1 MNISSG
7 NISKSIL
14 TGLLVITGS
23 VATAQN
29 NTIAQD
35 TALNRFYA
43 ALQHSDSSVISILHL
58 GDSHVQ
64 AGFYP
69 LTTANYLQK
78 TFGSAGRGWVF
89 PFNLAGTNGPEDY
102 RWNSTVRWQSA
113 RVVDRYKEDPLGP
126 GAIVITSQSG
136 APAIAY
142 SGKQDGIDN
151 SILEAELYYD
161 AGLDD
166 SSIAAPGAS
175 VSVTG
180 VPFPEAGQT
189 LRKATLRFPDAVQSF
204 QARWDERGNAP
215 FRFYGAMLRNGH
227 NGVLYSA
234 VGINGAMFQ
243 HFNEQNSILK
253 AQMAVMQPQLVIIS
267 LGTNEAYSNLNGSA
281 FRAQMDSTV
290 QLIRRTNPSACIVLT
305 TPAESKRVSKRAYRR
320 KVGKKYKT
328 YYKVAYY
335 PNPYVTVVTQQIMNY
350 CRDNGLA
357 CWNFNALT
365 KSMTGTFT
373 GAWALDHIH
382 FNARGYQLQG
392 KLLYEALNQGY
403 LKYLK
408 EAKITQ

>member
-1 MNISSG
+1 M
-7 NISKSIL
+7 
-14 TGLLVITGS
+14 TGS
-23 VATAQN
+23 VVTAQN
-29 NTIAQD
+29 NTLAQD

-43 ALQHSDSSVISILHL
+43 ALRHSDSSVISILHL

-102 RWNSTVRWQSA
+102 RWNSTVRWQTD
-113 RVVDRYKEDPLGP
+113 RVVDRYKEEPLGP
-126 GAIVITSQSG
+126 GAIVITSQSD
-136 APAIAY
+136 APTIAY

-151 SILEAELYYD
+151 SILQAELYYD
-161 AGLDD
+161 AGLEN
-166 SSIAAPGAS
+166 SSIATPGAS
-175 VSVTG
+175 VNITG
-180 VPFPEAGQT
+180 IPFPDAGQT
-189 LRKATLRFPDAVQSF
+189 LRKATLTFPDAVQSF
-204 QARWDERGNAP
+204 QARWDEKGSIP

-234 VGINGAMFQ
+234 VGINGAMYQ
-243 HFNEQNSILK
+243 HYNEQSSILT

-267 LGTNEAYSNLNGSA
+267 LGTNEAYSSLNGAA
-281 FRAQMDSTV
+281 FRVQMDSTV
-290 QLIRRTNPSACIVLT
+290 QLIKRTYPSACIVLS
-305 TPAESKRVSKRAYRR
+305 TPAESKRVSKKAYRR
-320 KVGKKYKT
+320 KSGKKYKT

-350 CRDNGLA
+350 CRENGLA

-365 KSMTGTFT
+365 RSMAGSFA
-373 GAWALDHIH
+373 GLWANDHIH